1 MRWMLIACLG
11 CTSPAGSLPSTL
23 DAEVVD
29 ARTDAPLDQP
39 VDMAERQD
47 VVLTDAEAVDAAP
60 FDAGSLDAGSFDAR
74 LADAES
80 RDAGPAE
87 CARYSAAT
95 VVARLPGVAFAEIS
109 GIAASRQSPDVLWVH
124 NDSGNAPAVFAI
136 DTTGQIR
143 ARVPLPES
151 AADLEDIAIARCPT
165 AERQCLFVADI
176 GDNRAARDAVQIFVV
191 PEPPVPAA
199 WDEEDTIVDGIIT
212 LRRTWPDGPQDAEAL
227 VVAPDGDRLWIISKV
242 EEGPSAVVGS
252 DTRTPQA
259 ELRRVTAFAAPGIA
273 VPMGQMITGADLH
286 PDGERLAVRVYTGSY
301 EYRLPGGDL
310 AALSDAV
317 PRRISL
323 GPLSEPQGEAIA
335 YAAGGDAIWTASED
349 PTGEQPLHR
358 YVCE

>member
-11 CTSPAGSLPSTL
+11 CTSPTGSLPSTS
-23 DAEVVD
+23 DADVAD
-29 ARTDAPLDQP
+29 ARTDAGDLP
-39 VDMAERQD
+39 VDMADRRD
-47 VVLTDAEAVDAAP
+47 AVLIDAAP
-60 FDAGSLDAGSFDAR
+60 IDAGSLDAGSFDAHPVD
-74 LADAES
+74 ASDAEPP
-80 RDAGPAE
+80 DAGPSG
-87 CARYSAAT
+87 CARYGAAT

-199 WDEEDTIVDGIIT
+199 WDEEDTVVDGIIT

-227 VVAPDGDRLWIISKV
+227 VVAPEGDRLWIISKV

-259 ELRRVTAFAAPGIA
+259 ELRRITTFAAPGIA

-301 EYRLPGGDL
+301 EYRLPDGDL
-310 AALSDAV
+310 AALADAV

-335 YAAGGDAIWTASED
+335 YAADGDAIWTASED
-349 PTGEQPLHR
+349 PAGEQPLHR